1 MQFPWFK
8 SRCVN
13 FRSFSNREL
22 VIWRLEIKKKVF
34 FWQLWALLTIRFSFL
49 LLNCNVYYQVGPT
62 INQKNQSPCLQLS
75 GAKYRRIP
83 TTEILMRTTDVA
95 YQTHVQERTFQARKI
110 KKTLRKNFLYF
121 GKWSFLAPSL
131 KNSYLFIF
139 FQEGICNIRKTK
151 ISYISLKKFSPHF
164 GMSADLAVK

>member
-1 MQFPWFK
+1 
-8 SRCVN
+8 
-13 FRSFSNREL
+13 
-22 VIWRLEIKKKVF
+22 
-34 FWQLWALLTIRFSFL
+34 
-49 LLNCNVYYQVGPT
+49 
-62 INQKNQSPCLQLS
+62 
-75 GAKYRRIP
+75 
-83 TTEILMRTTDVA
+83 MRTTDVA

-139 FQEGICNIRKTK
+139 FQEGICNVQKTK

>member
-22 VIWRLEIKKKVF
+22 AIWRLEIKKKVF
-34 FWQLWALLTIRFSFL
+34 FWQLWALLTICFSSL
-49 LLNCNVYYQVGPT
+49 LLNCNVYYQIGPT

-83 TTEILMRTTDVA
+83 TTEILIRTTDVA
-95 YQTHVQERTFQARKI
+95 YQTHVQERTFQAQKI
-110 KKTLRKNFLYF
+110 KKTLRKNCLYF

-139 FQEGICNIRKTK
+139 FFRREFAMSEKQ
-151 ISYISLKKFSPHF
+151 KFLIF
-164 GMSADLAVK
+164 L